1 MAELSILRKHKKFRL
16 RKRYVLLLLLIFVW
30 AILANWV
37 LPRKLSRKAVLNPIP
52 SSVKSI
58 KGCGLFGLEA
68 CHKYILRFDV
78 SEPDIQLILNS
89 DQFQEIGYV
98 KYRNGI
104 LSYGEDQFKEV
115 TYKTYQNNVLIGTY
129 HRASDVGSSFHLFD
143 GWYDWFP
150 PRWFKFN
157 KWNTYKAYLMERGN
171 GIDSY
176 KARLLLYNPDI
187 RQAYFIDYE
196 WRGM

>member
-68 CHKYILRFDV
+68 CHKYILRFDI

-98 KYRNGI
+98 EYRDGT
-104 LSYGEDQFKEV
+104 LRYGVDKFE
-115 TYKTYQNNVLIGTY
+115 T
-129 HRASDVGSSFHLFD
+129 SSFHLFD

-157 KWNTYKAYLMERGN
+157 KWNTYKTYLVERRR